1 MRGEGSQV
9 MEWERRCAGPYRM
22 WEGLDCTELESKQ
35 KAEMSKGWSSKLSSV
50 WFQMPDPQHPA
61 GTQ

>member
-1 MRGEGSQV
+1 